1 MSFSPSTRSQRGG
14 PHWLSIVLWGAA
26 IGMIALLGLVLVRR
40 FINPSAVSA
49 ASSDVPQTIELP
61 KAAANV
67 SLPAFAPLNLASW
80 KRPASVH
87 TIIPNRGS
95 EEIINHRVVS
105 GDSIFAIAKEY
116 NLKPE
121 SVLWANYDV
130 LNDNPDLISIDQ
142 ELTIPPTDGVVY
154 EWKEGDKLDHIAGLF
169 KSSVDEILSWPGNRL
184 DMANPVI
191 EPGQEIMIPGG
202 EREFVRTW
210 VMGYIPRGA
219 AGVTTGMVGGCVTG
233 EGGAY
238 GTGTFIWPSYNTWVS
253 GNDFWSGHLA
263 IDIAAGQGV
272 PIYASDSGVVVFA
285 GWNTS
290 GYGNTVMIDH
300 GNGFQTLYAHMS
312 SLSVRCGQSVYQGN
326 TIGLA
331 GSTGNS
337 TGPHLHFEVRYFGT
351 FVNPW
356 TVLP

>member
-1 MSFSPSTRSQRGG
+1 MSLKPSTESRSGG
-14 PHWLSIVLWGAA
+14 PPWLSIVLWGVAL
-26 IGMIALLGLVLVRR
+26 GMIVLLGLVIVRR
-40 FINPSAVSA
+40 FISPSSVSA
-49 ASSDVPQTIELP
+49 STSQAPQTIELP
-61 KAAANV
+61 KAAEDV
-67 SLPAFAPLNLASW
+67 TLPDFAQLSLASW
-80 KRPASVH
+80 TRPASVH
-87 TIIPNRGS
+87 TIIPETKR
-95 EEIINHRVVS
+95 EDIFTHKVVS
-105 GDSIFAIAKEY
+105 GDSIFAIAQEY
-116 NLKPE
+116 DLDPE

-142 ELTIPPTDGVVY
+142 QLTIPPTDGVVY

-169 KSSVDEILSWPGNRL
+169 KSTTNAILSWPGNKL

-191 EPGQEIMIPGG
+191 QPGQEIMIPDG

-219 AGVTTGMVGGCVTG
+219 AGVTTGIPGSCSTG

-238 GTGTFIWPSYNTWVS
+238 GTGTFIWPSYNNWIS

-272 PIYASDSGVVVFA
+272 PVYASDSGVVVYA
-285 GWNTS
+285 AWNSS
-290 GYGNTVMIDH
+290 GYGNMVMIDH
-300 GNGFQTLYAHMS
+300 GNGFQTLYAHLS
-312 SLSVRCGQSVYQGN
+312 TISVRCGQSVYQGN

-351 FVNPW
+351 FVNPY